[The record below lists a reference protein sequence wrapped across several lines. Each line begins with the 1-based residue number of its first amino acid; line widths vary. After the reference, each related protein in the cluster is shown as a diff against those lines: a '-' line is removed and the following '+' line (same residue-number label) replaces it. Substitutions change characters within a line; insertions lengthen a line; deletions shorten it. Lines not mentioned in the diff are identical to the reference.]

1 MNYKDRLR
9 NSLPGRFLPA
19 TGPRKPYVIN
29 DLGAGA
35 YEIQMYGE
43 VVEERL
49 TDWWTDEPVDG
60 MYIVLSEFLDDLDR
74 MSNASSV
81 TVRINSPGGDL
92 EAGVAIYNRLKDM
105 PNVTTIVDGLAA
117 SAASLIMQA
126 GKTRKVYQNSQ
137 VMVHSASV
145 LLFDYYNLADLQDA
159 EKRLKAAN
167 DQVINTY
174 TERTGRDSVKVR
186 HMVEDTT
193 WMTGQDIIDEG
204 FADEL
209 IQQQLPMAMS
219 ADRRFVI
226 SNGMRIDSR
235 AFGKALPTI
244 KETANAGVPAKSTSK
259 EVKKNMTL
267 DELKEKEP
275 GLVKD
280 IEDAAKASVDT
291 DSIAAQ
297 ARAEERTRIQEI
309 ESIEASIADK
319 DLVNSAK
326 FGEKPM
332 SARDLAFAAMQQQA
346 KIGNKVLG
354 AMLDDSKQS
363 GAEEVRPEPVDGVEG
378 AADAKAQKAAKD
390 QEDIKAAA
398 AALGFGKETK

>member
-1 MNYKDRLR
+1 
-9 NSLPGRFLPA
+9 
-19 TGPRKPYVIN
+19 
-29 DLGAGA
+29 
-35 YEIQMYGE
+35 
-43 VVEERL
+43 
-49 TDWWTDEPVDG
+49 
-60 MYIVLSEFLDDLDR
+60 
-74 MSNASSV
+74 
-81 TVRINSPGGDL
+81 
-92 EAGVAIYNRLKDM
+92 
-105 PNVTTIVDGLAA
+105 
-117 SAASLIMQA
+117 
-126 GKTRKVYQNSQ
+126 
-137 VMVHSASV
+137 
-145 LLFDYYNLADLQDA
+145 
-159 EKRLKAAN
+159 
-167 DQVINTY
+167 
-174 TERTGRDSVKVR
+174 
-186 HMVEDTT
+186 
-193 WMTGQDIIDEG
+193 
-204 FADEL
+204 
-209 IQQQLPMAMS
+209 
-219 ADRRFVI
+219 
-226 SNGMRIDSR
+226 
-235 AFGKALPTI
+235 
-244 KETANAGVPAKSTSK
+244 
-259 EVKKNMTL
+259 MTL

-354 AMLDDSKQS
+354 AMLDDSRQS
-363 GAEEVRPEPVDGVEG
+363 GAEEVKPEPVDGVEG